1 MGWAVASCVTSDK
14 ALAKVAGL
22 DRKSLEWYRKTIPS
36 GEESVNVT
44 SDHLPPRADAT
55 ASSEPDPL
63 TLGGCAAL
71 NLHDPLAPTSWG
83 SRTRVGLG

>member
-1 MGWAVASCVTSDK
+1 M
-14 ALAKVAGL
+14 
-22 DRKSLEWYRKTIPS
+22 
-36 GEESVNVT
+36 T
-44 SDHLPPRADAT
+44 SDHLPPWADAT